1 MQLGLFLRATSFT
14 HNNAKHQHHMLF
26 PSITSLVAKIL
37 VARPLQRVLKDESP
51 DKQDRYSYAK
61 PHPIPM
67 SKGKYADKGCGET
80 SKQQ

>member
-1 MQLGLFLRATSFT
+1 MLFL
-14 HNNAKHQHHMLF
+14 
-26 PSITSLVAKIL
+26 SITSLVAKIL

-51 DKQDRYSYAK
+51 DKQDRHSYAK

-67 SKGKYADKGCGET
+67 SKGKYADKGRGET